1 MSRVNAYRNGALT
14 EANPWQNFV
23 FFLISIFPVD
33 TRWISWGKKIR
44 KPKCPLKWG
53 GWLFKIPCPW

>member
-53 GWLFKIPCPW
+53 AW